1 MSERSS
7 PGVGTRAAAPLG
19 FTLAELLVV
28 VTLSTI
34 GFVAIMNL
42 QLGTTRGVGSAR
54 GMQNA
59 LGIAEHVAMAMR
71 QEAIEWTPASP
82 ALSSITTFTFLK
94 NAPDTTDA
102 GSASPWLIGYQE
114 TSAPA
119 PDARISPGGAS
130 PTLDAGIRGDLG
142 TDIDRNYCVHYR
154 LTWLVP
160 NVLLRADIRVSWTR
174 PTADSE
180 NYKACPVN
188 MIDRLDE
195 VQSVS
200 LPVTILRNVF
210 VRQV

>member
-1 MSERSS
+1 MPELRPTSGPMRS
-7 PGVGTRAAAPLG
+7 RARQG

-28 VTLSTI
+28 VTITTI

-42 QLGTTRGVGSAR
+42 QLGTIRGVGSAR

-71 QEAIEWTPASP
+71 QEAMEWTPASP

-102 GSASPWLIGYQE
+102 GSGSTWLIGYQD
-114 TSAPA
+114 SAAPA
-119 PDARISPGGAS
+119 ADARISPGGAS
-130 PTLDAGIRGDLG
+130 ATLDAGIRGDLG
-142 TDIDRNYCVHYR
+142 TDIDRSFCVHYR

-160 NVLLRADIRVSWTR
+160 NMLLRADIRVSWTR
-174 PTADSE
+174 PTADASAYE
-180 NYKACPVN
+180 ACPIN
-188 MIDRLDE
+188 MVDRIDE

>member
-1 MSERSS
+1 MSERQS
-7 PGVGTRAAAPLG
+7 PATRPNAPLG

-42 QLGTTRGVGSAR
+42 QLGTIRGVGSAR

-82 ALSSITTFTFLK
+82 ALSSISTFTFLK

-102 GSASPWLIGYQE
+102 GSAGPWLIGYQD
-114 TSAPA
+114 TAAPA
-119 PDARISPGGAS
+119 ADARISPGGAS

-142 TDIDRNYCVHYR
+142 TDIDRNFCVHYR

-160 NVLLRADIRVSWTR
+160 NMLLRADIRVSWTR
-174 PTADSE
+174 PTANSA
-180 NYKACPVN
+180 NYQACPVT
-188 MIDRLDE
+188 MIDRMDE

>member
-1 MSERSS
+1 MSERQT
-7 PGVGTRAAAPLG
+7 PALRRGAPTPLG

-42 QLGTTRGVGSAR
+42 QLGTIRGVGSAR

-82 ALSSITTFTFLK
+82 ALSSMTTFTFLK

-102 GSASPWLIGYQE
+102 GSAGPWLIGYQD
-114 TSAPA
+114 TTAPA
-119 PDARISPGGAS
+119 TDARISPGGAS

-160 NVLLRADIRVSWTR
+160 NMLLRADIRVSWTR
-174 PTADSE
+174 PTADSA
-180 NYKACPVN
+180 NYQACPVN
-188 MIDRLDE
+188 MIDRIDE